1 MSKIRRW
8 GSGAAGIGVLGALI
22 ALGAAPAGAASFGA
36 AVVVSS
42 DDAGEPSI
50 DVAPDGKIYI
60 NAPSALL
67 SNLPGS
73 PSYVYRSG
81 DNGATW
87 VKVPADLRGLFL
99 GGGDSDVAID
109 STGKL
114 FLTDLW
120 LGSATVSAS
129 ADQGETWLANEIGG
143 PVIEDRQWIAT
154 TGGGIVYHVTHQ
166 IPLGLVLSKSIDGGA
181 TYPLTSLAASPLD
194 QTGCL
199 CPPGNLIAEKGSGG
213 GLLGL
218 VNPGLSDKVGVIYAT
233 SSGGIKFARST
244 NGGVTFS
251 STEVSPASSADTT
264 GGFPIVANGGGNRLA
279 AVWMEIE
286 GGRSRVRFSS
296 STDWGATWAA
306 PRTLVS
312 AGTALYPWVAAQGSK
327 VAVSVYHT
335 DAVGEPGTV
344 GESAQWYEKYLAST
358 DGGATFSA
366 LQAVDAT
373 AVKSGPICTDGT
385 NCAGDR
391 ELLDF
396 QAVTID
402 AAGHALL
409 TWTRSLDGVADTELR
424 FAREL

>member
-1 MSKIRRW
+1 MAI
-8 GSGAAGIGVLGALI
+8 GILAVLFAVGAT
-22 ALGAAPAGAASFGA
+22 PAGAASFGA
-36 AVVVSS
+36 AVVVSG

-50 DVAPDGKIYI
+50 DVAPNGTIYI

-67 SNLPGS
+67 SSLPGS
-73 PSYVYRSG
+73 PSYVYRSA

-87 VKVPADLRGLFL
+87 VKVPADLRALFL

-129 ADQGETWLANEIGG
+129 ADQGQTWLANPLGG

-154 TGGGIVYHVTHQ
+154 TGGGVVYHVTHQ
-166 IPLGLVLSKSIDGGA
+166 IPLGLVLSKSIDGGI
-181 TYPLTSLAASPLD
+181 TYPINTVAATPLD
-194 QTGCL
+194 QTGCI
-199 CPPGNLIAEKGSGG
+199 CPPGTLIAQKG
-213 GLLGL
+213 
-218 VNPGLSDKVGVIYAT
+218 VGLSDKVGVVYST
-233 SSGGIKFARST
+233 SSGGINFARST
-244 NGGVTFS
+244 NGGLTF
-251 STEVSPASSADTT
+251 TQAAVSPASSADTT
-264 GGFPIVANGGGNRLA
+264 AAFPIVANAGGNRLA
-279 AVWMEIE
+279 AVWMELE

-312 AGTALYPWVAAQGSK
+312 AGTPVYPWVAAQGSK

-335 DAVGEPGTV
+335 DAEGEPGTV
-344 GESAQWYEKYLAST
+344 AESAQWYEKYLAST

-366 LQAVDAT
+366 LQTVDST
-373 AVKSGPICTDGT
+373 AVKSGPICTGGT

-396 QAVTID
+396 QAVTLD
-402 AAGHALL
+402 NSGHSLL